1 MGAGSSELTL
11 GIGVVGGLSLKRYG
25 VIAMQGAGSPTD
37 GTSGTG
43 AGKVNTYGNYYDRTN
58 TIVWTNLGT
67 KASPVWGV
75 LDGVARFAISAAN
88 ILAMN
93 GAPVVLLAAP
103 GAGRLIVPYNIN
115 FNMIPTATQFASGG
129 VVTFPYHGT
138 GTASHTGSIA
148 AAVVNSASA
157 SITFLGALAA
167 AGGTTVTADTNLG
180 IDITNA
186 TGAFTTGTGTAVVW
200 INYAILPTA

>member
-1 MGAGSSELTL
+1 MNSSELTL

-43 AGKVNTYGNYYDRTN
+43 AAKIGVWGQYYDRTN
-58 TIVWTNLGT
+58 NVVWTNVGT
-67 KASPVWGV
+67 KASPVWSMM
-75 LDGVARFAISAAN
+75 DAAARFAITAAN

-93 GAPVVLLAAP
+93 GAPVALLGAP
-103 GAGRLIVPYNIN
+103 GSGRLIQLYSVC

-129 VVTFPYHGT
+129 VVTFVYT
-138 GTASHTGSIA
+138 GTATAAHTGSIA

-157 SITFLGALAA
+157 SITLLGALAA

-180 IDITNA
+180 ISITNA